1 MKTLNLTFR
10 MPTPV
15 PLQTGCKYAFDLWF
29 RINMNQL
36 ARLYLDYCKLF
47 PCDDFAGFAESMFMT
62 DRSIC
67 EPELN

>member
-36 ARLYLDYCKLF
+36 ARLFLDYCKTNKD
-47 PCDDFAGFAESMFMT
+47 DDFAGFAESMFLA

>member
-15 PLQTGCKYAFDLWF
+15 PLDTQNKYALDLWL

-36 ARLYLDYCKLF
+36 VRLYQEYCKTNKD
-47 PCDDFAGFAESMFMT
+47 DDFAGFAESMFT
-62 DRSIC
+62 SDRSIC